1 MLFTIYPNST
11 KETTYF
17 SDIFTDSN
25 GRECND
31 PYCTKLVI
39 DPVQSEYH
47 KEFYDKLKE
56 SEVPKTLAYVLIDQ
70 RFFDPIK
77 SYYDRI

>member
-1 MLFTIYPNST
+1 M
-11 KETTYF
+11 EETYF

-25 GRECND
+25 GRDCDD

-39 DPVQSEYH
+39 DPVQTELH
-47 KEFYDKLKE
+47 KESYDNYKE
-56 SEVPKTLAYVLIDQ
+56 SEVPKALAYILINE

-77 SYYDRI
+77 PYYDRF